1 VQWNDLLGYSLS
13 ASALVLSRGRRS
25 ASRLVLLLL
34 LDKASARRKRTKA
47 NERPVDMR
55 IITYSDLHL
64 EFGSGWTLPSEADG
78 DLMIL
83 AGDIV
88 MLRDYDPL
96 DRLLQKWKKPV
107 LYVTGNHEYYTQR
120 PMNEEDD
127 RFKAWLEANHPHVK
141 LLLDEEIS
149 IGGVNFFGGTM
160 WTNFNGGDL
169 RAMETA
175 RSQMND
181 FRLIYNPDQTI
192 FSPADAVELHN
203 DFASKLLNWFGKDL
217 RGPRVVVSHNA
228 PVINPN
234 SKCKGSS
241 LAPAFTSLDMV
252 EIIGNHQPDLWVYGH
267 THECDHQTI
276 GGTRIISNQ
285 LGYPNNSGGFEC
297 KDFDEA
303 GLPIEVGV

>member
-1 VQWNDLLGYSLS
+1 LRSCAWRTSH
-13 ASALVLSRGRRS
+13 LVL
-25 ASRLVLLLL
+25 AEE
-34 LDKASARRKRTKA
+34 RKTNK
-47 NERPVDMR
+47 RPVDMR

-88 MLRDYDPL
+88 MLRDYAPL
-96 DRLLQKWKKPV
+96 DRLLQKWQKPV

-120 PMNEEDD
+120 PVNEEDD
-127 RFKAWLEANHPHVK
+127 RFKAWLEGKHPHVK

-181 FRLIYNPDQTI
+181 FRLIHNPDQTI
-192 FSPADAVELHN
+192 FSPADAVALHKN
-203 DFASKLLNWFGKDL
+203 FASKLLNWFGKDL

-234 SKCKGSS
+234 SKYKGSS
-241 LAPAFTSLDMV
+241 LAPAFNSLDMV
-252 EIIGNHQPDLWVYGH
+252 EIIENHQPTLWVYGH
-267 THECDHQTI
+267 THECDDQTI
-276 GGTRIISNQ
+276 GGTRIIANQ
-285 LGYPNNSGGFEC
+285 LGYPNGSGGFEC